1 MSAGQYDTRIS
12 LERKRGGQDAAG
24 QPLQGWLIFAAGV
37 WADVRHL
44 SGLEAIKAGADTST
58 TRASVRIRWR
68 TGIDAGM
75 RVVSGATTYE
85 IKSVLPNR
93 RGGYIDL
100 AWEAVNVRT

>member
-1 MSAGQYDTRIS
+1 MGAGQYDTQVD
-12 LERKRGGQDAAG
+12 LHKRQSGQDAAG
-24 QPLQGWLIFAAGV
+24 QPVQTWVVAAAGV

-58 TRASVRIRWR
+58 TRGSVRVRWR

-75 RVVSGATTYE
+75 RVVSGSTTYE
-85 IKSVLPNR
+85 IKAVLPNR

-100 AWEAVNVRT
+100 ACEAVNVRT